1 LTVGAEVPLPD
12 DFVKALCELRFPA
25 KTDERLQR
33 LMDRNTEG
41 LLSGDERS
49 ELESLVELGE
59 TMSLIRARALK
70 SLGRTP

>member
-1 LTVGAEVPLPD
+1 MGAEVPLPN
-12 DFVKALCELRFPA
+12 DFVEALCELRFPA

-41 LLSGDERS
+41 LLSTEERN
-49 ELESLVELGE
+49 ELDSLVELGE

-70 SLGRTP
+70 SLGRSP

>member
-1 LTVGAEVPLPD
+1 MGAEVPLPN
-12 DFVKALCELRFPA
+12 DFVETLCQLRFPA

-41 LLSGDERS
+41 LLSADERT

-59 TMSLIRARALK
+59 TMSLIRAKALK

>member
-1 LTVGAEVPLPD
+1 MGAEVSFPNE
-12 DFVKALCELRFPA
+12 FVEALCELRFPE
-25 KTDERLQR
+25 KTNELLQR

-41 LLSGDERS
+41 LLSSDERL
-49 ELESLVELGE
+49 ELESLVELGQ